1 VRLERPPAQLLVIF
15 GASGDLTRRKI
26 LPALYNLFVDDCLP
40 ERFAV
45 VGYARSGWDD
55 DTFRKHARGSVEE
68 FSRRELNEVKWKEF
82 GDLLHYVAG
91 SFDEVDS
98 FGPLDRRLAEFDRA
112 HGTGGKRLYY
122 CATPPS
128 AFPLIVER
136 LAECGSQEKAT
147 IVIEKPF
154 GRDLES
160 AKELTAVIHE
170 VFDESRV
177 FRIDHYLG
185 KETVQNLVVFRFANS
200 VFERAWNREAIDH
213 VQITVAESI
222 GVGTRG
228 SYYEESG
235 AIRDIVQNHL
245 LQVLSFLAMEP
256 PRSLEPEA
264 IRDETVKLLSAV
276 RPLEPEEVV
285 RGQYAAGVIDGE
297 QVPGYREEES
307 VAAGSDVE
315 TYAAARVWIDNWRWS
330 DVPIFMRT
338 GKRLA
343 WQATEIAVVFRR
355 PPAYLFDGVGLPSPP
370 SDHLVIRI
378 APTEGISFD
387 FQAKK
392 EGVGFEPETEQMD
405 FSYGDPSSTPD
416 AYERLLHDAMIGD
429 RTLFT
434 RRDGV
439 ERAWELVGPVLDQP
453 GPVHLYPAGSW
464 GPREAEDLIAPH
476 EWHAG
481 GSEEEEES
489 ASAAGGTMSSKV
501 RARQP

>member
-1 VRLERPPAQLLVIF
+1 VRLERPAPQALVIF

-26 LPALYNLFVDDCLP
+26 LPALYNLFYDNCLP

-45 VGYARSGWDD
+45 VGFARSGWDD
-55 DTFRKHARGSVEE
+55 DTFRKHARASVEE
-68 FSRRELNEVKWKEF
+68 FSRRELDEEKWKVFAE
-82 GDLLHYVAG
+82 LLHYLPG
-91 SFDEVDS
+91 SFDAEAS
-98 FGPLDRRLAEFDRA
+98 FEPLELLLERFDRDL
-112 HGTGGKRLYY
+112 GTEGNRLYY

-136 LAECGSQEKAT
+136 LAECGPQDKAS

-160 AKELTAVIHE
+160 ARQLTDVIHQ
-170 VFDESRV
+170 VFDESKI
-177 FRIDHYLG
+177 FRMDHYLG
-185 KETVQNLVVFRFANS
+185 KETVQNILVFRFANS
-200 VFERAWNREAIDH
+200 LFERAWNREAIDH
-213 VQITVAESI
+213 IQITVAESI
-222 GVGTRG
+222 GVGSRG

-256 PRSLEPEA
+256 PRSLDPEA

-276 RPLEPEEVV
+276 RPLHPDEVV
-285 RGQYAAGVIDGE
+285 RGQYTAGVIDGE
-297 QVPGYREEES
+297 EVPGYREEDD
-307 VAAGSDVE
+307 VAPDSNVE
-315 TYAAARVWIDNWRWS
+315 TYAAVRAWIDNWRWS
-330 DVPIFMRT
+330 DVPIFLRT

-343 WQATEIAVVFRR
+343 RHATEIAVVFQR
-355 PPAYLFDGVGLPSPP
+355 PPSYLFEGAGLPAPP

-392 EGVGFEPETEQMD
+392 DGPGFEPEPERMN
-405 FSYGDPSSTPD
+405 FSDGDPSVTPD
-416 AYERLLHDAMIGD
+416 AYERLLHDAMLGD
-429 RTLFT
+429 QTLFT

-439 ERAWELVGPVLDQP
+439 ERAWELVEPVLDSP
-453 GPVHLYPAGSW
+453 DPVHFYPAGSW
-464 GPREAEDLIAPH
+464 GPREAEELIAPR

-481 GSEEEEES
+481 GTEEGES
-489 ASAAGGTMSSKV
+489 
-501 RARQP
+501 RQP

>member
-1 VRLERPPAQLLVIF
+1 MRLERPPSQALVIF

-26 LPALYNLFVDDCLP
+26 LPALYNLFYDTCLP

-45 VGYARSGWDD
+45 VGFARSGWDD
-55 DTFRKHARGSVEE
+55 DTFRKHARVSVEE
-68 FSRRELNEVKWKEF
+68 FSRRELDEGKWKAFAE
-82 GDLLHYVAG
+82 LLHYVPG
-91 SFDEVDS
+91 SFDAEGS
-98 FGPLDRRLAEFDRA
+98 FDALEQELAGFDRA
-112 HGTGGKRLYY
+112 HGTEANRLYY

-128 AFPLIVER
+128 TFPLIVER
-136 LAECGSQEKAT
+136 LAECGPQDKTA

-160 AKELTAVIHE
+160 AKQLTTVIHE
-170 VFDESRV
+170 VFDESRI
-177 FRIDHYLG
+177 FRMDHYLG
-185 KETVQNLVVFRFANS
+185 KETVQNILVFRFANS
-200 VFERAWNREAIDH
+200 LFERAWNREAIDH
-213 VQITVAESI
+213 IQITVAESI

-256 PRSLEPEA
+256 PRSLDPDS

-276 RPLEPEEVV
+276 RPLNPDDVV
-285 RGQYAAGVIDGE
+285 RGQYAAGIIDGE
-297 QVPGYREEES
+297 QAHGYLEEDD
-307 VAAGSDVE
+307 VAPDSEVE
-315 TYAAARVWIDNWRWS
+315 TYAAVRAWIDNWRWS

-343 WQATEIAVVFRR
+343 RQATEIAVVFQR
-355 PPAYLFDGVGLPSPP
+355 PPAYLFEGVGLQPPP

-392 EGVGFEPETEQMD
+392 DGPGFEPEPERMN
-405 FSYGDPSSTPD
+405 FSDGDTATTPD
-416 AYERLLHDAMIGD
+416 AYERLLHDAMLGD
-429 RTLFT
+429 QTLFT

-439 ERAWELVGPVLDQP
+439 ERAWELVEPVLERP
-453 GPVHLYPAGSW
+453 GPVHRYPAGSW
-464 GPREAEDLIAPH
+464 GPPEAEELIAPR

-481 GSEEEEES
+481 GTEEEES
-489 ASAAGGTMSSKV
+489 
-501 RARQP
+501 RRP

>member
-1 VRLERPPAQLLVIF
+1 VRLEHPSPQALVIF

-26 LPALYNLFVDDCLP
+26 LPALYNLFYDDCLP

-68 FSRRELNEVKWKEF
+68 FSRRELDEGKWKEF
-82 GDLLHYVAG
+82 AELLHYFPG

-98 FGPLDRRLAEFDRA
+98 FEPLEERLAKLDRA
-112 HGTGGKRLYY
+112 HGTEGKRLYY

-128 AFPLIVER
+128 TFPLIVRR
-136 LAECGSQEKAT
+136 LAECGPQDTSS

-160 AKELTAVIHE
+160 AKELTAVIHA

-177 FRIDHYLG
+177 FRMDHYLG
-185 KETVQNLVVFRFANS
+185 KETIQNILVFRFANS
-200 VFERAWNREAIDH
+200 LFERAWNREAIDH
-213 VQITVAESI
+213 IQITVAELI
-222 GVGTRG
+222 GVESRG

-235 AIRDIVQNHL
+235 AIRDIVQNHM

-285 RGQYAAGVIDGE
+285 RGQYAAGVIEGE
-297 QVPGYREEES
+297 QVPGYREEED
-307 VAAGSDVE
+307 VAPDSEVE
-315 TYAAARVWIDNWRWS
+315 TYAAVRAWIDNWRWS

-343 WQATEIAVVFRR
+343 RHATEIAVVFQR
-355 PPAYLFDGVGLPSPP
+355 PPAYLFEGVGLPPPP

-378 APTEGISFD
+378 APKEGLSFE

-392 EGVGFEPETEQMD
+392 EGPGFQPETEQMT
-405 FSYGDPSSTPD
+405 FSEGDPSSIPE

-429 RTLFT
+429 QTLFT

-439 ERAWELVGPVLDQP
+439 ERAWELVEPVLDHP
-453 GPVHLYPAGSW
+453 RPLHPYPAGSW
-464 GPREAEDLIAPH
+464 GPREAEDLIAPR

-481 GSEEEEES
+481 GSEEKES
-489 ASAAGGTMSSKV
+489 
-501 RARQP
+501 RQP

>member
-1 VRLERPPAQLLVIF
+1 VRLERPSNQALVIF

-26 LPALYNLFVDDCLP
+26 LPALYNLFYDDCLP

-55 DTFRKHARGSVEE
+55 DTFRKHARGAVEE
-68 FSRRELNEVKWKEF
+68 FSRRELDEGKWKVFEE
-82 GDLLHYVAG
+82 LLHYVPGA
-91 SFDEVDS
+91 FEEVDS
-98 FGPLDRRLAEFDRA
+98 FEQLAHRLAEFDRA
-112 HGTGGKRLYY
+112 HGTEGRRLYY

-128 AFPLIVER
+128 AFPSIVKR
-136 LAECGSQEKAT
+136 LAESGPQDQAA

-160 AKELTAVIHE
+160 ARELTAVIDE
-170 VFDESRV
+170 VFDESRI
-177 FRIDHYLG
+177 FRMDHYLG
-185 KETVQNLVVFRFANS
+185 KETVQNILVFRFANS
-200 VFERAWNREAIDH
+200 LFERAWSREAIDH
-213 VQITVAESI
+213 IQITVAESI
-222 GVGTRG
+222 GVETRG

-235 AIRDIVQNHL
+235 AIRDILQNHL

-256 PRSLEPEA
+256 PRSLEPDA
-264 IRDETVKLLSAV
+264 IRDETTKLLSAV
-276 RPLEPEEVV
+276 RPLDPREMV
-285 RGQYAAGVIDGE
+285 RGQYSAGVIDGE
-297 QVPGYREEES
+297 RVPGYREEQDVAPDSEVETS
-307 VAAGSDVE
+307 VAVRA
-315 TYAAARVWIDNWRWS
+315 WIDNWRWS

-343 WQATEIAVVFRR
+343 HHATEIAVVFQR
-355 PPAYLFDGVGLPSPP
+355 PPGYLFEGVGLPPPP

-392 EGVGFEPETEQMD
+392 DGPGFEPEPERMN
-405 FSYGDPSSTPD
+405 FSDGDPASTPD

-429 RTLFT
+429 QTLFT

-439 ERAWELVGPVLDQP
+439 ERAWELVEPILAEP

-464 GPREAEDLIAPH
+464 GPKEADELIAPR

-481 GSEEEEES
+481 GSEEEES
-489 ASAAGGTMSSKV
+489 
-501 RARQP
+501 RHP

>member
-1 VRLERPPAQLLVIF
+1 MRLERPVPQALVIF

-26 LPALYNLFVDDCLP
+26 LPALYNLFYDNCLP
-40 ERFAV
+40 ERFAL
-45 VGYARSGWDD
+45 VGFARSGWDD

-68 FSRRELNEVKWKEF
+68 FSRRELDEEKWKVFAE
-82 GDLLHYVAG
+82 LLHYLPG
-91 SFDEVDS
+91 SFDAEAS
-98 FGPLDRRLAEFDRA
+98 FEPLERQLEEFDRD
-112 HGTGGKRLYY
+112 HGTEGNRLYY

-128 AFPLIVER
+128 TFPLIVER
-136 LAECGSQEKAT
+136 LAECGPQDKAS

-160 AKELTAVIHE
+160 ARQLTGVIHQ
-170 VFDESRV
+170 VFDESKI
-177 FRIDHYLG
+177 FRMDHYLG
-185 KETVQNLVVFRFANS
+185 KETVQNILVFRFANS
-200 VFERAWNREAIDH
+200 LFERAWNREAIDH
-213 VQITVAESI
+213 IQITVAESI
-222 GVGTRG
+222 GVETRG

-256 PRSLEPEA
+256 PRSLDPEA

-276 RPLEPEEVV
+276 RPLNPDEIV

-297 QVPGYREEES
+297 PVPGYREEDD
-307 VAAGSDVE
+307 VAPDSDVE
-315 TYAAARVWIDNWRWS
+315 TYTAVRAWIDNWRWS
-330 DVPIFMRT
+330 DVPIFLRT

-343 WQATEIAVVFRR
+343 RHATEIAVVFQR
-355 PPAYLFDGVGLPSPP
+355 PPSYLFEGVGLPAPP

-392 EGVGFEPETEQMD
+392 DGPGFEPEPERMN
-405 FSYGDPSSTPD
+405 FSDGDPSVTPD
-416 AYERLLHDAMIGD
+416 AYERLLHDAMLGD
-429 RTLFT
+429 QTLFT

-439 ERAWELVGPVLDQP
+439 ERAWELVEPVLDHS
-453 GPVHLYPAGSW
+453 GPLHLYPAGSW
-464 GPREAEDLIAPH
+464 GPADAEELIAPR

-481 GSEEEEES
+481 GTEVEES
-489 ASAAGGTMSSKV
+489 
-501 RARQP
+501 RRP

>member
-1 VRLERPPAQLLVIF
+1 VRLERPPPQALVIF

-26 LPALYNLFVDDCLP
+26 LPALYNLFYDGCLP

-45 VGYARSGWDD
+45 VGYSRTGWDD
-55 DTFRKHARGSVEE
+55 ETFRKHARASVEE
-68 FSRRELNEVKWKEF
+68 FSRRELDEGKWKAFAE
-82 GDLLHYVAG
+82 LLHYVAG
-91 SFDEVDS
+91 TFDEVDS
-98 FGPLDRRLAEFDRA
+98 FAPLGQRLTQFDEA
-112 HGTGGKRLYY
+112 HGTEGRRLYY

-128 AFPLIVER
+128 TFPLIVER
-136 LAECGSQEKAT
+136 LAEYGPQDEAA
-147 IVIEKPF
+147 IVVEKPF
-154 GRDLES
+154 GRDLQS
-160 AKELTAVIHE
+160 AKELTDVIND
-170 VFDESRV
+170 VFDESSV

-185 KETVQNLVVFRFANS
+185 KETVQNILVFRFANAL
-200 VFERAWNREAIDH
+200 FERAWNREAIEH
-213 VQITVAESI
+213 IQITVAETI

-228 SYYEESG
+228 AYYEESG

-276 RPLEPEEVV
+276 RPLEPEDVV
-285 RGQYAAGVIDGE
+285 RGRYEAGVIDGE
-297 QVPGYREEES
+297 HVPGYREEQD
-307 VAAGSDVE
+307 VAPDSEVE
-315 TYAAARVWIDNWRWS
+315 TYAAVRAWIDNWRWS

-343 WQATEIAVVFRR
+343 RQVTEIAVVFRHA
-355 PPAYLFDGVGLPSPP
+355 PAYLFEGVGIPPPP

-392 EGVGFEPETEQMD
+392 DGPGFEPETEQMN
-405 FSYGDPSSTPD
+405 FSDGDPSSTPD
-416 AYERLLHDAMIGD
+416 AYERLLHDAMLGD
-429 RTLFT
+429 QTLFT

-439 ERAWELVGPVLDQP
+439 ERAWELVEPVLDLP

-464 GPREAEDLIAPH
+464 GPREAEDLIAPR

-489 ASAAGGTMSSKV
+489 
-501 RARQP
+501 RQP

>member
-1 VRLERPPAQLLVIF
+1 VRLERPRPQALVIF

-26 LPALYNLFVDDCLP
+26 LPALYNLFYDDCLP

-45 VGYARSGWDD
+45 IGYARSGWDD
-55 DTFRKHARGSVEE
+55 DTFRKHARGAVEE
-68 FSRRELNEVKWKEF
+68 FSRRELDEGKWKEF
-82 GDLLHYVAG
+82 AELLHYVPG

-98 FGPLDRRLAEFDRA
+98 FGELVQRLAEFDHA
-112 HGTGGKRLYY
+112 HGTEGNRLYY

-128 AFPLIVER
+128 TFPLIVER
-136 LAECGSQEKAT
+136 LAECGPQDTSS

-154 GRDLES
+154 GRDLDS
-160 AKELTAVIHE
+160 ARELTAVIHE
-170 VFDESRV
+170 VFDESRI
-177 FRIDHYLG
+177 FRMDHYLG
-185 KETVQNLVVFRFANS
+185 KETVQNILVFRFANS
-200 VFERAWNREAIDH
+200 LFERAWNREAIDH
-213 VQITVAESI
+213 IQITVAESI
-222 GVGTRG
+222 GVGSRG

-235 AIRDIVQNHL
+235 AIRDIVQNHI

-276 RPLEPEEVV
+276 RPLDPEEVV
-285 RGQYAAGVIDGE
+285 RGQYAAEVIDGE
-297 QVPGYREEES
+297 EVPGYREEED
-307 VAAGSDVE
+307 VAPDSDVE
-315 TYAAARVWIDNWRWS
+315 TYAAVRAWIDNWRWS

-343 WQATEIAVVFRR
+343 RQATEIAVVFRQ
-355 PPAYLFDGVGLPSPP
+355 PPPYLFEGVGLPPPP

-392 EGVGFEPETEQMD
+392 EGRGFEPETEQMN
-405 FSYGDPSSTPD
+405 FSDGDPSSTPD
-416 AYERLLHDAMIGD
+416 AYERLLHDAMVGD
-429 RTLFT
+429 QTLFT

-439 ERAWELVGPVLDQP
+439 ERAWELVEQVLDHP

-464 GPREAEDLIAPH
+464 GPREAEDLIAPR

-481 GSEEEEES
+481 GTEEEES
-489 ASAAGGTMSSKV
+489 
-501 RARQP
+501 RHP

>member
-1 VRLERPPAQLLVIF
+1 MRLERPPSQAIVIF

-26 LPALYNLFVDDCLP
+26 LPALYNLFYDECLP

-55 DTFRKHARGSVEE
+55 DTFRERARESVEA
-68 FSRRELNEVKWKEF
+68 FSRRELDERRWKEF
-82 GDLLHYVAG
+82 VDLLHYVSG
-91 SFDEVDS
+91 SFDEVNS
-98 FGPLDRRLAEFDRA
+98 FGQLDQRLADFARA
-112 HGTGGKRLYY
+112 HGTDGRRLYY
-122 CATPPS
+122 CATPPT
-128 AFPLIVER
+128 AFPLIVKR
-136 LAECGSQEKAT
+136 LAECGSQQKAA
-147 IVIEKPF
+147 IVVEKPF

-160 AKELTAVIHE
+160 AKVLTAVIHE

-185 KETVQNLVVFRFANS
+185 KETVQNILVFRFANS
-200 VFERAWNREAIDH
+200 LFERAWNREAIDH
-213 VQITVAESI
+213 IQITVAESI
-222 GVGTRG
+222 GVESRG
-228 SYYEESG
+228 AYYEESG

-245 LQVLSFLAMEP
+245 LQVLSFLTMEP

-264 IRDETVKLLSAV
+264 IRDETVKLFCAV
-276 RPLEPEEVV
+276 RPLEPEDVV
-285 RGQYAAGVIDGE
+285 RGQYAAGVIDGD

-307 VAAGSDVE
+307 VAPDSEVE
-315 TYAAARVWIDNWRWS
+315 TYAAVRAWIDNWRWS

-343 WQATEIAVVFRR
+343 RHATEIAVVFQRA
-355 PPAYLFDGVGLPSPP
+355 PAYLFEGIGLPPPP

-378 APTEGISFD
+378 APEEGISFD

-392 EGVGFEPETEQMD
+392 EGRGFEPETEQMD
-405 FSYGDPSSTPD
+405 FSDGDPSSTPD

-429 RTLFT
+429 QTLFT

-439 ERAWELVGPVLDQP
+439 ERAWELVGPVLDHA
-453 GPVHLYPAGSW
+453 GPVPHYPAGSW
-464 GPREAEDLIAPH
+464 GPREAEDLIAPR

-481 GSEEEEES
+481 GSEEEES
-489 ASAAGGTMSSKV
+489 RTIHG
-501 RARQP
+501 

>member
-1 VRLERPPAQLLVIF
+1 MRLEHPPPQTLVIF

-26 LPALYNLFVDDCLP
+26 LPALYNLFYDDCLP
-40 ERFAV
+40 EGFAV

-68 FSRRELNEVKWKEF
+68 FSRRELDEEKWEEF
-82 GDLLHYVAG
+82 AGSLHYISG
-91 SFDEVDS
+91 SFEEVDS
-98 FGPLDRRLAEFDRA
+98 FEVLVQRLAEFDRV
-112 HGTGGKRLYY
+112 HGTDGKRLYY

-128 AFPLIVER
+128 TFPLIVKR
-136 LAECGSQEKAT
+136 LAECGPQDEAA

-154 GRDLES
+154 GHDLES
-160 AKELTAVIHE
+160 ARELTAVIHK

-185 KETVQNLVVFRFANS
+185 KETVQNIVVFRFANS
-200 VFERAWNREAIDH
+200 LFERAWNREAIEH
-213 VQITVAESI
+213 IQITVAESI

-228 SYYEESG
+228 AYYEEAG

-256 PRSLEPEA
+256 PRSLEPDA
-264 IRDETVKLLSAV
+264 IRDETVKLLAAI
-276 RPLEPEEVV
+276 RPLDPEDVV
-285 RGQYAAGVIDGE
+285 RGQYEAGVIDGE
-297 QVPGYREEES
+297 QVPGYREEEDV
-307 VAAGSDVE
+307 VAPDSEVE
-315 TYAAARVWIDNWRWS
+315 TYAAVRAWIDNWRWS

-343 WQATEIAVVFRR
+343 RHVTEITVVFRHA
-355 PPAYLFDGVGLPSPP
+355 PAYLFEDVGLPPPP

-392 EGVGFEPETEQMD
+392 DGPGFEPETEQMT
-405 FSYGDPSSTPD
+405 FSEGDPASIPD
-416 AYERLLHDAMIGD
+416 AYERLLHEAMLGD
-429 RTLFT
+429 QTLFT

-439 ERAWELVGPVLDQP
+439 ERAWELVEPVLGHP
-453 GPVHLYPAGSW
+453 GPLHLYPAGSW
-464 GPREAEDLIAPH
+464 GPREAEDLIAPR

-481 GSEEEEES
+481 GSEEEES
-489 ASAAGGTMSSKV
+489 
-501 RARQP
+501 RRP

>member
-1 VRLERPPAQLLVIF
+1 MRLERPPAQALVIF

-26 LPALYNLFVDDCLP
+26 LPALYNLFYDDCLP

-55 DTFRKHARGSVEE
+55 DTFRKHARDSVEE
-68 FSRRELNEVKWKEF
+68 FSRRELDEGRWKAFDE
-82 GDLLHYVAG
+82 LLHYVPGA
-91 SFDEVDS
+91 FDEENS
-98 FGPLDRRLAEFDRA
+98 FGELGRRLVAFDRA
-112 HGTGGKRLYY
+112 HGTEGNRLYY

-136 LAECGSQEKAT
+136 LAESGQQDTAS

-160 AKELTAVIHE
+160 AKQLTAVIHE
-170 VFDESRV
+170 VFDESRI
-177 FRIDHYLG
+177 FRMDHYLG
-185 KETVQNLVVFRFANS
+185 KETVQNILVFRFANS
-200 VFERAWNREAIDH
+200 LFERAWNREAIDH
-213 VQITVAESI
+213 IQITVAESL
-222 GVGTRG
+222 GVESRG

-235 AIRDIVQNHL
+235 AIRDIMQNHL

-276 RPLEPEEVV
+276 RPLEPDEVV
-285 RGQYAAGVIDGE
+285 RGQYSAGVIDGE
-297 QVPGYREEES
+297 QVPGYRQEAD
-307 VAAGSDVE
+307 VAPDSDVE
-315 TYAAARVWIDNWRWS
+315 TYAAVRAWIDNWRWS
-330 DVPIFMRT
+330 DVPVFMRT

-343 WQATEIAVVFRR
+343 GHATEIAVVFQR
-355 PPAYLFDGVGLPSPP
+355 PPGYLFEGVGLPPPP

-392 EGVGFEPETEQMD
+392 DGPGFEPEPERMN
-405 FSYGDPSSTPD
+405 FSDADPSVTPD
-416 AYERLLHDAMIGD
+416 AYERLLHDAMLGD
-429 RTLFT
+429 QTLFT

-439 ERAWELVGPVLDQP
+439 ERAWELVEPMLDHP
-453 GPVHLYPAGSW
+453 GPLHPYPAGSW
-464 GPREAEDLIAPH
+464 GPPEAEELIEPRG
-476 EWHAG
+476 WHAG
-481 GSEEEEES
+481 GTEVEES
-489 ASAAGGTMSSKV
+489 
-501 RARQP
+501 RRP

>member
-1 VRLERPPAQLLVIF
+1 VRLERPRPQALVIF

-26 LPALYNLFVDDCLP
+26 LPALYNLFYDDCLP

-55 DTFRKHARGSVEE
+55 DTFRKHARVSVEE
-68 FSRRELNEVKWKEF
+68 FSRRELDEGKWKAFEE
-82 GDLLHYVAG
+82 LLHYVPGA
-91 SFDEVDS
+91 FDEENS
-98 FGPLDRRLAEFDRA
+98 FGELERRLAAFHRA
-112 HGTGGKRLYY
+112 HGTEGNSLYY

-128 AFPLIVER
+128 TFPLIVER
-136 LAECGSQEKAT
+136 LAENGPQDTAA

-160 AKELTAVIHE
+160 AKQLTAVILD
-170 VFDESRV
+170 VFDESRI
-177 FRIDHYLG
+177 FRMDHYLG
-185 KETVQNLVVFRFANS
+185 KETVQNILVFRFANS
-200 VFERAWNREAIDH
+200 LFERAWNREAIDH
-213 VQITVAESI
+213 IQITVAESI
-222 GVGTRG
+222 GVESRG

-235 AIRDIVQNHL
+235 AIRDIVQNHM

-276 RPLEPEEVV
+276 RPLKPEDVV
-285 RGQYAAGVIDGE
+285 RGQYTAGVIDGE
-297 QVPGYREEES
+297 QVTAYREEDD
-307 VAAGSDVE
+307 VASDSEVE
-315 TYAAARVWIDNWRWS
+315 TYAAVRAWIDNWRWS

-343 WQATEIAVVFRR
+343 RHATEIAVVF
-355 PPAYLFDGVGLPSPP
+355 GLEPPP

-378 APTEGISFD
+378 APTEGLSFD

-392 EGVGFEPETEQMD
+392 DGPGFEPEPERMT
-405 FSYGDPSSTPD
+405 FSEGDPSSIPD
-416 AYERLLHDAMIGD
+416 AYERLLHDAMLGD
-429 RTLFT
+429 QTLFT

-439 ERAWELVGPVLDQP
+439 ERAWDLVQPLLEQP
-453 GPVHLYPAGSW
+453 GPVHFYPAGSW
-464 GPREAEDLIAPH
+464 GPGEAEDLIAPR

-481 GSEEEEES
+481 GSEEEES
-489 ASAAGGTMSSKV
+489 
-501 RARQP
+501 RRP

>member
-1 VRLERPPAQLLVIF
+1 VRLERPPPQSLVIF

-26 LPALYNLFVDDCLP
+26 LPALYNLFYDACLP

-55 DTFRKHARGSVEE
+55 DTFRKHARASVEE
-68 FSRRELNEVKWKEF
+68 FSRRELDETRWKEF
-82 GDLLHYVAG
+82 AELLHYIPG
-91 SFDEVDS
+91 SFEEVDS
-98 FGPLDRRLAEFDRA
+98 FGALDQRFDEFDRA
-112 HGTGGKRLYY
+112 HGTEGRRLYY

-136 LAECGSQEKAT
+136 LGELGPQDEAA
-147 IVIEKPF
+147 IVVEKPF

-160 AKELTAVIHE
+160 ARELTALIHE

-185 KETVQNLVVFRFANS
+185 KETVQNILVFRFANS
-200 VFERAWNREAIDH
+200 LFERAWNREAIEH
-213 VQITVAESI
+213 IQITVAESI

-228 SYYEESG
+228 AYYEESG

-256 PRSLEPEA
+256 PRSLQPEA
-264 IRDETVKLLSAV
+264 IRDETVKLLAAI
-276 RPLEPEEVV
+276 RPLEPGDVV

-297 QVPGYREEES
+297 QVPGYRREED
-307 VAAGSDVE
+307 VAPDSEVE
-315 TYAAARVWIDNWRWS
+315 TYAAVRAWIDNWRWS

-343 WQATEIAVVFRR
+343 RQATEIAVVFRHA
-355 PPAYLFDGVGLPSPP
+355 PAYLFEGVGLPPPP

-392 EGVGFEPETEQMD
+392 DGPGFEPETEQMD
-405 FSYGDPSSTPD
+405 FSDGDPSVTPD
-416 AYERLLHDAMIGD
+416 AYERLLHDAMLGD
-429 RTLFT
+429 QTLFT

-439 ERAWELVGPVLDQP
+439 ERAWELVQPILDHA
-453 GPVHLYPAGSW
+453 GSVHPYPAGSW
-464 GPREAEDLIAPH
+464 GPREAEDLIAPR

-481 GSEEEEES
+481 GSEDEES
-489 ASAAGGTMSSKV
+489 
-501 RARQP
+501 RRP